1 MVFDIHRENVY
12 GKVMKARE
20 KMRQEEQIYK
30 KNVQKVKEV
39 FHKTVKIDNMTIK
52 LIIICK
58 QFKRKVDDKMPN
70 KKEE

>member
-1 MVFDIHRENVY
+1 
-12 GKVMKARE
+12 
-20 KMRQEEQIYK
+20 MRQEEQIYK